1 MSLIRVQYSIW
12 YIKNV
17 DGKISWISQISN
29 IIININIKKNVALD
43 IIIFI
48 SAGLSWMLIFFS
60 IKIYLW

>member
-1 MSLIRVQYSIW
+1 MSLITVQYSIW